1 MIDST
6 TSTADTSSSSPVST
20 DTASVASAAPSTTPD
35 TSQSVAPTWDA
46 AFEAA
51 GLTGGPAPDAPP
63 EAAPAPVPATVEP
76 PPDAAAPESQAPL
89 DAKGPIPFDRHTA
102 ILENARRKSAE
113 EIVGRVESQF
123 GPAIQLQQRMQ
134 TDPIGTLTQLIDE
147 AVAHPEIGQHVVS
160 QLARTLSARRSQ
172 KTDLTP
178 IETEVGPVYTAS
190 QVEALVAQQIAQ
202 RVAPIEQERQA
213 RAEEARQTQQ
223 REQTRQTVTSR
234 LKHWESR
241 PGFSEHKAD
250 IAEAQKAY
258 VSQGIDTWSAL
269 GLAYADVYEA
279 KVRPKQQAAQT
290 TQFVQSA
297 VAKAQASTG
306 NPGVV
311 APSTNRRP
319 TTWDEAFKQ
328 VGLSS

>member
-1 MIDST
+1 MTDST
-6 TSTADTSSSSPVST
+6 TSGTTSTSAPSVST
-20 DTASVASAAPSTTPD
+20 DTASVTSAAPSSSPD
-35 TSQSVAPTWDA
+35 TSQTPAPTWDA
-46 AFEAA
+46 AFQAA
-51 GLTGGPAPDAPP
+51 GLTGGPDTDASA
-63 EAAPAPVPATVEP
+63 EAATTPVPAIAEP
-76 PPDAAAPESQAPL
+76 PPDASAPDTQAPL

-102 ILENARRKSAE
+102 ILENTRRKAAE

-123 GPAIQLQQRMQ
+123 GPGIQLQQRIQ
-134 TDPIGTLTQLIDE
+134 TDASGTLAQLIDE
-147 AVAHPEIGQHVVS
+147 GIQHPEIGPALISH
-160 QLARTLSARRSQ
+160 LARTLSARRQ
-172 KTDLTP
+172 KAPDLTP
-178 IETEVGPVYTAS
+178 IDTEVGKVYTAD

-202 RVAPIEQERQA
+202 RVGPIEQERQA
-213 RAEEARQTQQ
+213 RAQEAAQRQQQ
-223 REQTRQTVTSR
+223 DAVKTTVSSR

-250 IAEAQKAY
+250 IAQAQKAY
-258 VSQGIDTWSAL
+258 VEQGVDTWSAL

-297 VAKAQASTG
+297 VAKAAASAG

-311 APSTNRRP
+311 APSMNRRP

-328 VGLSS
+328 AGLS

>member
-1 MIDST
+1 MTDST
-6 TSTADTSSSSPVST
+6 TSGSTSTSAPST
-20 DTASVASAAPSTTPD
+20 DTASVTSAAPSSTPD
-35 TSQSVAPTWDA
+35 TSQTTQAPTWDA
-46 AFEAA
+46 AFQAA
-51 GLTGGPAPDAPP
+51 GLTGGPDTDANADAATTPVPAIAEPQPDANAPDA
-63 EAAPAPVPATVEP
+63 
-76 PPDAAAPESQAPL
+76 QAPL

-102 ILENARRKSAE
+102 ILENTRRKAAE

-123 GPAIQLQQRMQ
+123 GPGIQLQQRIQ
-134 TDPIGTLTQLIDE
+134 TDASGTLAQLIDE
-147 AVAHPEIGQHVVS
+147 GIQHPEIGPALISH
-160 QLARTLSARRSQ
+160 LARTLSARRQ
-172 KTDLTP
+172 KAPDLTP
-178 IETEVGPVYTAS
+178 IDTEVGKVYTAD

-202 RVAPIEQERQA
+202 RVGPIEQERQA
-213 RAEEARQTQQ
+213 RAQEAAQRQQQ
-223 REQTRQTVTSR
+223 EQTRTTVSSR

-250 IAEAQKAY
+250 IAQAQRAY
-258 VSQGIDTWSAL
+258 VEQGVDTWSAL

-290 TQFVQSA
+290 TQFVQQA

-328 VGLSS
+328 AGLS